1 MGRCALRPRIE
12 NRRNFEEKG
21 RAGAASGRRHAT
33 RTPSSL
39 SRRGKRGGLD
49 GRRIWRR
56 TLADLPGLSGEA
68 AAESGKRAGGLGL
81 RKRLL
86 R

>member
-1 MGRCALRPRIE
+1 MGRCGFRPRIE

-21 RAGAASGRRHAT
+21 WAGAASGRRHAT

-39 SRRGKRGGLD
+39 SHHGKWRGLD

-56 TLADLPGLSGEA
+56 TLAD
-68 AAESGKRAGGLGL
+68 
-81 RKRLL
+81 
-86 R
+86 